1 MAVIKLDERPAVWFD
16 YPAGGRVLLRPPMP
30 EKLREIR
37 KMTTTKKADIRK
49 VDGVYQRFAYD
60 ETDDDLQNELLWDHI
75 IADWEGMTDDKGDAV
90 PCTKENKIRAMNR
103 DKEFNGFFNVTL
115 AALIALDS
123 EQLEASEKN

>member
-37 KMTTTKKADIRK
+37 KMSTTKKADIRK

-60 ETDDDLQNELLWDHI
+60 DVDDDLQNELLWDHI
-75 IADWEGMTDDKGDAV
+75 IVDWDGMVDGKGESV
-90 PCTKENKIRAMNR
+90 PCTKENKIRAMYR
-103 DKEFNGFFNVTL
+103 DQDFNGFFSMSLT
-115 AALIALDS
+115 ALIALDS
-123 EQLEASEKN
+123 ESRDASEKN